1 MSVSNGKSALGI
13 GYACTVLLHLTLHIR
28 PSSDCVKSLP
38 KPKRSFYNTPSPLVE
53 PAVYDALLDGY
64 CAYANAVLSF
74 PTRVLESIKAGKR
87 LPEARFANLKIAAK
101 GQQSVLS
108 AFSKNKPPA

>member
-1 MSVSNGKSALGI
+1 MMHRLTD
-13 GYACTVLLHLTLHIR
+13 TVLTLTL
-28 PSSDCVKSLP
+28 SSSL
-38 KPKRSFYNTPSPLVE
+38 
-53 PAVYDALLDGY
+53 
-64 CAYANAVLSF
+64 

-108 AFSKNKPPA
+108 VFSKNKPPPA

>member
-1 MSVSNGKSALGI
+1 MCILC
-13 GYACTVLLHLTLHIR
+13 YLLPVHVR
-28 PSSDCVKSLP
+28 PSWDSVKSLP
-38 KPKRSFYNTPSPLVE
+38 NPIVHSPTPSPLVE
-53 PAVYDALLDGY
+53 PAVYDAPLDGY